1 MTTDA
6 MWTDFTIESVSP
18 ATSDK
23 GDKDQQWEV
32 KGKYSWT
39 PKWPVRLFKSPTG
52 GSWPNASEC
61 PEIFKELSGKRA
73 VDKVVKVRVA
83 RGDLTKGA
91 QAEYDSL
98 ASEDKNVEISQKQ
111 SEYLAEAQS
120 NERTRFKFHWYL
132 VSPYWSEESEELEED
147 DKVIVTHKGG
157 NIRIPASGADK
168 SKITSMNL
176 EAIQQIRGIL
186 NNLEEEIS
194 NSAPETVA
202 EKESEELSEDDEI
215 DKLLNDDPAG
225 DDLW

>member
-23 GDKDQQWEV
+23 GNKDQQWEV

-61 PEIFKELSGKRA
+61 PDFFKELSGKRA
-73 VDKVVKVRVA
+73 VDKVIKVRVA

-98 ASEDKNVEISQKQ
+98 ASKEEGVQISPKQ

-132 VSPYWSEESEELEED
+132 VSPYWSEGSEELEED

-157 NIRIPASGADK
+157 NIRIPASGTDT
-168 SKITSMNL
+168 SKT
-176 EAIQQIRGIL
+176 IQQIRGL
-186 NNLEEEIS
+186 LDKLEEEIS
-194 NSAPETVA
+194 NSATETVA
-202 EKESEELSEDDEI
+202 EEESEELSEDDEI

-225 DDLW
+225 DN

>member
-1 MTTDA
+1 

-23 GDKDQQWEV
+23 GNKDQQWEV

-39 PKWPVRLFKSPTG
+39 PKWPVRLFKNPAG
-52 GSWPNASEC
+52 YGYPNVSEC
-61 PEIFKELSGKRA
+61 PDFFKKLSGKGA
-73 VDKVVKVRVA
+73 VDKVIKVRVA

-98 ASEDKNVEISQKQ
+98 ASKEEGVKISQKQ

-132 VSPYWSEESEELEED
+132 VSPYWSKGSEKSEELEED

-194 NSAPETVA
+194 NSAPETGA
-202 EKESEELSEDDEI
+202 EKESEELSEDYEI

-225 DDLW
+225 DN

>member
-1 MTTDA
+1 

-23 GDKDQQWEV
+23 GNKDQQWEV

-73 VDKVVKVRVA
+73 VDKVIKVRVA
-83 RGDLTKGA
+83 RGELTKKYR
-91 QAEYDSL
+91 QEYDNL
-98 ASEDKNVEISQKQ
+98 ADDDKNVKVSQAQ

-132 VSPYWSEESEELEED
+132 VSPYWSEGSEELEED

-157 NIRIPASGADK
+157 NIRIPASGTDT
-168 SKITSMNL
+168 SKT
-176 EAIQQIRGIL
+176 IQQIRGL
-186 NNLEEEIS
+186 LDKLEEEIS
-194 NSAPETVA
+194 NSATETVA
-202 EKESEELSEDDEI
+202 EEESEELSEDDEI